1 MQALKRFA
9 RERGL
14 LYHTHLAEGRA
25 ETALVRQW
33 TGRGEAE
40 ELAAISPSDVI
51 AQVDASAQN
60 ITVKGS
66 GQQQFSAQII
76 VTGTKTVFATGAYSV
91 LCDITVK

>member
-1 MQALKRFA
+1 MCIRASDSAEQ
-9 RERGL
+9 
-14 LYHTHLAEGRA
+14 LADSRTG
-25 ETALVRQW
+25 ALV
-33 TGRGEAE
+33 GEAE

>member
-1 MQALKRFA
+1 MKKKNFA
-9 RERGL
+9 ILFRRTMAVTIMCML
-14 LYHTHLAEGRA
+14 SSFL
-25 ETALVRQW
+25 
-33 TGRGEAE
+33 
-40 ELAAISPSDVI
+40 IFS
-51 AQVDASAQN
+51 QN